1 MSFRAAHNGVQRVD
15 LNWPAAA
22 RWDLPFAREYVL
34 YWAGRYDEGQV
45 KVGDLMRLGIRSHQ
59 ATSKR
64 CAPL

>member
-22 RWDLPFAREYVL
+22 RWEFPLARGYVL

-45 KVGDLMRLGIRSHQ
+45 EVGDLMRLGIRSH
-59 ATSKR
+59 
-64 CAPL
+64 